1 MADRTPGDL
10 RGTGLAAFLIDAIAS
25 TAVRLKNV
33 AGVLRFRNK
42 ADDAD
47 VAIVASKL
55 SASGDVIELNE
66 DAASSGADWPYT
78 LQRPST
84 GMTEAID
91 LVFPPDFGTDGFALF
106 TDGAGETYWG
116 VAAGGEDKAVYDETD
131 LAFGDSSPVAMFTL
145 PANATGLILRV
156 IVDTAFNGT
165 APTLSIGVS
174 GTTSKFMSATAIDLK
189 TAGIYEVDTSAV
201 ATSGSTQAVIATYSA
216 DSSSAGAA
224 RIIFGY
230 VIAS

>member
-84 GMTEAID
+84 GKVWRSNGSSRAT
-91 LVFPPDFGTDGFALF
+91 PPSARHGS
-106 TDGAGETYWG
+106 
-116 VAAGGEDKAVYDETD
+116 
-131 LAFGDSSPVAMFTL
+131 GDS
-145 PANATGLILRV
+145 
-156 IVDTAFNGT
+156 
-165 APTLSIGVS
+165 
-174 GTTSKFMSATAIDLK
+174 
-189 TAGIYEVDTSAV
+189 
-201 ATSGSTQAVIATYSA
+201 
-216 DSSSAGAA
+216 
-224 RIIFGY
+224 
-230 VIAS
+230 

>member
-47 VAIVASKL
+47 VAIVASK
-55 SASGDVIELNE
+55 LNE